1 MSRSGDTGVAVVAS
15 AALVGGAALANDPV
29 LPFYSVTF
37 SVGTAVTYYL
47 AISAGPLAAGL
58 MGASV
63 LTAQALHAITVGG
76 EAMDVATWQVP
87 TMGLF
92 YLGLSVLPGLLPA
105 ILEREEVAIQRD
117 LKVHEEKLEE
127 LMNLIGAERKGRV
140 DDRTD
145 EDRLAMVRITSRMT
159 QLTAFLRE
167 VLQAASTKEILQLFF
182 TNVTKAFGAKEVALL
197 TILPEDGVAVINK
210 AAHPEY
216 GRLEGKRI
224 DLSSPAAELLARAA
238 EKGVP
243 LLLPERVVYFEPD
256 LGARLILPIRVG
268 ETCEA
273 LVTVGVTRQEEE
285 LSAEDA
291 TFLGGLAE
299 LAGYGVEQLQVVLSS

>member
-1 MSRSGDTGVAVVAS
+1 MSRTSDTGIAVVAS

-37 SVGTAVTYYL
+37 SMGTAATFYL
-47 AISAGPLAAGL
+47 AISSGPLAAGL

-63 LTAQALHAITVGG
+63 LTAQALYAVTAGG
-76 EAMDVATWQVP
+76 AALDVAAWQVP
-87 TMGLF
+87 AMSLF
-92 YLGLSVLPGLLPA
+92 YAGLSVLPGLLPS
-105 ILEREEVAIQRD
+105 ILEREELAIQRE
-117 LKVHEEKLEE
+117 LSVHEAKLAE
-127 LMNLIGAERKGRV
+127 LQGLIAAERKDRF
-140 DDRTD
+140 DDRND
-145 EDRLAMVRITSRMT
+145 EDRQAMVRITSRMT

-182 TNVTKAFGAKEVALL
+182 TNVTKAYGAKEVALL
-197 TILPEDGVAVINK
+197 TLLPDDNVAVINK

-224 DLSSPAAELLARAA
+224 DLSAPAAELLARAA

-243 LLLPERVVYFEPD
+243 MLLPERVSYFEPD
-256 LGARLILPIRVG
+256 LGARLILPIKVDGR
-268 ETCEA
+268 CEA
-273 LVTVGVTRQEEE
+273 LVTLGLTRQDEEI
-285 LSAEDA
+285 SAEDA

-299 LAGYGVEQLQVVLSS
+299 LAGYGVEQLQVVLNT